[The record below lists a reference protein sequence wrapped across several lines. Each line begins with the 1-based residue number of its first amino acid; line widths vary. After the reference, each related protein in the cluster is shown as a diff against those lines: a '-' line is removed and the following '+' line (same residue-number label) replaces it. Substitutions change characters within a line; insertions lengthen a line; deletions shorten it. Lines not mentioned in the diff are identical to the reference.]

1 MPSESISSKVPDLC
15 CLYNLSPPGVSSISI
30 IWPDSDS
37 CTWLKGYCPVDVPV
51 VSTPL
56 GCGSSKVVLVSSDVN
71 CVDVPS
77 RFGLIA
83 IGTLVT
89 IVVLRFFND
98 LLFCWRS

>member
-1 MPSESISSKVPDLC
+1 M
-15 CLYNLSPPGVSSISI
+15 
-30 IWPDSDS
+30 
-37 CTWLKGYCPVDVPV
+37 DVPV

-98 LLFCWRS
+98 V

>member
-1 MPSESISSKVPDLC
+1 M
-15 CLYNLSPPGVSSISI
+15 
-30 IWPDSDS
+30 
-37 CTWLKGYCPVDVPV
+37 DVPV

-56 GCGSSKVVLVSSDVN
+56 GCGSSKVVLFSSEVN

-98 LLFCWRS
+98 V